1 MPQFIAI
8 AAIGAGLI
16 AGARWARRAM
26 LNREVHRQQAEH
38 KRRGD
43 TARTMGDLTADPEN
57 GVYRAK

>member
-16 AGARWARRAM
+16 AGARWARRAL
-26 LNREVHRQQAEH
+26 LNREVHRQQAEQR
-38 KRRGD
+38 RRGD
-43 TARTMGDLTADPEN
+43 NARTVGDLTPDPES